1 MHTFLEENLA
11 ILVVEDNQGDA
22 DLIEATL
29 EGEFLHPPRLV
40 YVTTLRHAM
49 AEAAGSEFDVVLLDL
64 GLPDGQGVDCV
75 EAIRSVSDQAPIVVL
90 TGNEDVALA
99 MTCISS
105 GAQDY
110 LAKRELR
117 SHHLVRAI
125 GYAIARKRAV
135 ALQVRGLELE
145 QQNVRMREINRLKSE
160 FVAGMSHELRTPL
173 NAIIGFGELLRAGMV
188 PPDSKNYYKFIGHIC
203 VSGKHLLNL
212 VNDILDLAKLEAGK
226 IEFRPELINLIEL
239 VAEVVE
245 VSQGMMLDYQTQISV
260 VHDDSLTE
268 VLMDPVRFKQIIY
281 NLVSNAIKFSPKGGY
296 IRVSTV
302 AEDSHY
308 FRLEVEDC
316 GIGIAADDLPRLF
329 TEFQQIMSA
338 PSGRTLGT
346 GLGLALTKRLVDAQG
361 GRVGVRSIPGH
372 GSMFYAVLPRYP
384 TSISPEAG

>member
-1 MHTFLEENLA
+1 MHTFIEENLA

-90 TGNEDVALA
+90 TGNEDAELA
-99 MTCISS
+99 MTCIRS

-117 SHHLVRAI
+117 SPHLVRAI

-145 QQNVRMREINRLKSE
+145 QQNVRMREINRLKNE

-188 PPDSKNYYKFIGHIC
+188 QPDSKNYYKFIGHIC

-226 IEFRPELINLIEL
+226 IEFRPELINLTEL

-245 VSQGMMLDYQTQISV
+245 VSQGMMLDRHTQISV
-260 VHDDSLTE
+260 VHDDSLKG
-268 VLMDPVRFKQIIY
+268 VLMDPIRFKQIIY
-281 NLVSNAIKFSPKGGY
+281 NFVSNAIKFSPNGGY

-329 TEFQQIMSA
+329 TEFQQIMSG

-384 TSISPEAG
+384 TSISP